1 MSDEKLSQTV
11 LCSLSDADIDAI
23 DEYSAAVGQATGGAV
38 LNLSR
43 AARVRALF
51 RLGVECFR
59 EKRRSGETKTKTQ
72 TT

>member
-11 LCSLSDADIDAI
+11 LCSLSDADIDALN
-23 DEYSAAVGQATGGAV
+23 EYAAVVGQATGGAV
-38 LNLSR
+38 LSLSR

-59 EKRRSGETKTKTQ
+59 ERRRSGETKTKTK

>member
-1 MSDEKLSQTV
+1 MSEKLSQTV
-11 LCSLSDADIDAI
+11 LCSLSDADIEALNDY
-23 DEYSAAVGQATGGAV
+23 EAAVMESTGGAV

>member
-11 LCSLSDADIDAI
+11 LCSLSEADMDALN
-23 DEYSAAVGQATGGAV
+23 EYSAVVGQATGGAV

-59 EKRRSGETKTKTQ
+59 EKRRSGEHQNQNQK
-72 TT
+72 

>member
-1 MSDEKLSQTV
+1 MSEKLSQTV
-11 LCSLSDADIDAI
+11 LCSLSDADIEALD
-23 DEYSAAVGQATGGAV
+23 DYAASVDKATGGAV

-59 EKRRSGETKTKTQ
+59 ERRSGETKTKTK